1 MTKNISSNRRS
12 IPRSTIVDI
21 QTSSSKRGALSD
33 LDSVLTS
40 NLVAELK
47 ASGIIREVET
57 MIGIGS
63 PSELNDV
70 LKEAEDHSLD
80 ERELNPD
87 YHDERLDERLF
98 GLDGGSNPL
107 MQKFDDYEGLDYNP
121 AFRARDNMDSA
132 RGGRPGAGAGKR
144 RRTL

>member
-1 MTKNISSNRRS
+1 MTRDISSKRRS

-21 QTSSSKRGALSD
+21 QTSSSQRGALSD
-33 LDSVLTS
+33 SDSELTL
-40 NLVAELK
+40 NIVAELK

-57 MIGIGS
+57 MRGIKS
-63 PSELNDV
+63 QEELTQV
-70 LKEAEDHSLD
+70 LRDAEDHSLD

-87 YHDERLDERLF
+87 YHDERVDQMLT

-121 AFRARDNMDSA
+121 AFRARDNMRTA
-132 RGGRPGAGAGKR
+132 RDGRSSPGRKKKR
-144 RRTL
+144 IL